1 MAKKLRVEFKY
12 FNRSTCSR
20 CKATDGNVAKTVAAL
35 REALQASGIEVDFRA
50 TKLPARRLA
59 ESNSILING
68 ADIENLVGGKKSM
81 RSSACFGCSKLVKG
95 PCACRAYAY
104 RGKRYRYVPKAMIRE
119 AIRTVTEKQA
129 RRPR

>member
-20 CKATDGNVAKTVAAL
+20 CKATDKNVAKTVAAL
-35 REALQASGIEVDFRA
+35 REALPGIEVDFRA

-68 ADIENLVGGKKSM
+68 VDIEEIVNGRKKA
-81 RSSACFGCSKLVKG
+81 RETPCRGCGELLSG
-95 PCACRAYAY
+95 PCDCRAYTY
-104 RGKRYRYVPKAMIRE
+104 RGRKYRQIPKAMILE
-119 AIRTVTEKQA
+119 AVRKSLNA
-129 RRPR
+129 L